1 MIIVCMQLPWVD
13 LFKQAHLI
21 PWLRQRPALSP
32 SGLVGAE
39 YGWEKNTYVY
49 IYIYIFIY
57 IYMYIL

>member
-1 MIIVCMQLPWVD
+1 MQLPWVD

-39 YGWEKNTYVY
+39 YGWEKKSILQYIWYIKY
-49 IYIYIFIY
+49 IYI
-57 IYMYIL
+57 